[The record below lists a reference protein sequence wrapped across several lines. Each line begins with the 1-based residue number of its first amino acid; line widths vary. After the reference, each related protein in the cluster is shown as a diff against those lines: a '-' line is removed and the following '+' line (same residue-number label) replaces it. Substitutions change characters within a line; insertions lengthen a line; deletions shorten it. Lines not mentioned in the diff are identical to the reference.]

1 MLLGPVDAPRAAKQQ
16 QRVALHIL
24 DGAGVAGQF
33 QMRDDQLIGIVQ
45 DPEQMLI
52 RQGLHTDIDI
62 VLVFQTVLQNLQLQH
77 TDHADNDL
85 LHASAE
91 VAEDLDRAFLRDLL
105 HALDELLA
113 LHRVHL
119 RHTGKMLGCKGR
131 DAGKLNMLF
140 AGAERVAD
148 REDARVKQT
157 DNIARIRL
165 IDDRA
170 VLCHQLLRLGVVDTA
185 FALEPSDIKSFRI
198 LEDGEVLYEGE
209 KGNFRSCKSDIKERL
224 NELKPR
230 IDEYRMLRHQ
240 YEMMEE
246 MRRSME
252 DSRRD
257 DNFRRDDPD
266 YRDRMPEPDFNI
278 PNPVEKFAVEITLDH
293 PYWKSFYKETGAPK
307 FDSNQPST
315 IDYLDDYTQKTEGLH
330 ALAQNLMQIID
341 PQAQEQ
347 VIDPHASTRSTQSAP
362 QAAPVQAED
371 PTVALP
377 KYKALL
383 DAGVITAEEFEA
395 KKKQLLG
402 L

>member
-1 MLLGPVDAPRAAKQQ
+1 MINWPEDVVEDIARRRCVLYLGSGVSANSVNEKGETPATWGDFLNSVIENKKGTLGEHYGTIKELIREKDFLLACEVLASAVEGQNLCKECAAKIDLPDG
-16 QRVALHIL
+16 VFNSMTL
-24 DGAGVAGQF
+24 DDFREYIKCYDANK
-33 QMRDDQLIGIVQ
+33 
-45 DPEQMLI
+45 P
-52 RQGLHTDIDI
+52 
-62 VLVFQTVLQNLQLQH
+62 
-77 TDHADNDL
+77 
-85 LHASAE
+85 
-91 VAEDLDRAFLRDLL
+91 LRDSFTETYRYDFGFFKGSLV
-105 HALDELLA
+105 LD
-113 LHRVHL
+113 
-119 RHTGKMLGCKGR
+119 M
-131 DAGKLNMLF
+131 D
-140 AGAERVAD
+140 
-148 REDARVKQT
+148 
-157 DNIARIRL
+157 
-165 IDDRA
+165 
-170 VLCHQLLRLGVVDTA
+170 HQLLRLGVVDGA
-185 FALEPSDIKSFRI
+185 FAMEPSDIKSFRI

-209 KGNFRSCKSDIKERL
+209 KGNFRSYKSNIKERL
-224 NELKPR
+224 DELKPR

-246 MRRSME
+246 MRRNME

-266 YRDRMPEPDFNI
+266 YRDRMTEPDFNI
-278 PNPVEKFAVEITLDH
+278 PNPVEKFAVEITLEH

-307 FDSNQPST
+307 FNSDQPST

-341 PQAQEQ
+341 PQVQEQ
-347 VIDPHASTRSTQSAP
+347 VIDLHAATQSTQSVP

-371 PTVALP
+371 PIVALP

>member
-1 MLLGPVDAPRAAKQQ
+1 MD
-16 QRVALHIL
+16 
-24 DGAGVAGQF
+24 
-33 QMRDDQLIGIVQ
+33 
-45 DPEQMLI
+45 
-52 RQGLHTDIDI
+52 
-62 VLVFQTVLQNLQLQH
+62 
-77 TDHADNDL
+77 
-85 LHASAE
+85 
-91 VAEDLDRAFLRDLL
+91 
-105 HALDELLA
+105 
-113 LHRVHL
+113 
-119 RHTGKMLGCKGR
+119 
-131 DAGKLNMLF
+131 
-140 AGAERVAD
+140 
-148 REDARVKQT
+148 
-157 DNIARIRL
+157 
-165 IDDRA
+165 
-170 VLCHQLLRLGVVDTA
+170 HQLLRLGVVDTA

-246 MRRSME
+246 MRRSMDE
-252 DSRRD
+252 NNRRD
-257 DNFRRDDPD
+257 DRREDLDHRD
-266 YRDRMPEPDFNI
+266 YRDRVNEPDFNI

-307 FDSNQPST
+307 FDSDQPST

-341 PQAQEQ
+341 PQVQEQ
-347 VIDPHASTRSTQSAP
+347 VIDLHAATQSTQSAP

>member
-1 MLLGPVDAPRAAKQQ
+1 MISAFFKGSLL
-16 QRVALHIL
+16 L
-24 DGAGVAGQF
+24 D
-33 QMRDDQLIGIVQ
+33 MD
-45 DPEQMLI
+45 
-52 RQGLHTDIDI
+52 
-62 VLVFQTVLQNLQLQH
+62 
-77 TDHADNDL
+77 
-85 LHASAE
+85 
-91 VAEDLDRAFLRDLL
+91 
-105 HALDELLA
+105 
-113 LHRVHL
+113 
-119 RHTGKMLGCKGR
+119 
-131 DAGKLNMLF
+131 
-140 AGAERVAD
+140 
-148 REDARVKQT
+148 
-157 DNIARIRL
+157 
-165 IDDRA
+165 
-170 VLCHQLLRLGVVDTA
+170 HQLLRLGVVDTA

-266 YRDRMPEPDFNI
+266 YRDRMTEPDFNI
-278 PNPVEKFAVEITLDH
+278 PNPVEKFAVEITLEH

-341 PQAQEQ
+341 PQVQEQ
-347 VIDPHASTRSTQSAP
+347 VIDPMPHTGQSTRVHRRPHPYRQRIP
-362 QAAPVQAED
+362 L
-371 PTVALP
+371 VALP

>member
-1 MLLGPVDAPRAAKQQ
+1 M
-16 QRVALHIL
+16 
-24 DGAGVAGQF
+24 
-33 QMRDDQLIGIVQ
+33 
-45 DPEQMLI
+45 
-52 RQGLHTDIDI
+52 
-62 VLVFQTVLQNLQLQH
+62 
-77 TDHADNDL
+77 DH
-85 LHASAE
+85 H
-91 VAEDLDRAFLRDLL
+91 
-105 HALDELLA
+105 
-113 LHRVHL
+113 
-119 RHTGKMLGCKGR
+119 
-131 DAGKLNMLF
+131 
-140 AGAERVAD
+140 
-148 REDARVKQT
+148 
-157 DNIARIRL
+157 
-165 IDDRA
+165 
-170 VLCHQLLRLGVVDTA
+170 LLRVGVVDTA

-246 MRRSME
+246 MRRSMDE
-252 DSRRD
+252 NNRRD
-257 DNFRRDDPD
+257 DRREDLDHRD
-266 YRDRMPEPDFNI
+266 YRDRVNEPDFNI

-307 FDSNQPST
+307 FDSDQPST

-341 PQAQEQ
+341 PQVQEQ
-347 VIDPHASTRSTQSAP
+347 VIDPHAATQSTQSAP